1 MKILLD
7 ESLPRRLKQHF
18 PAGLFVATVTD
29 QQWQGKKN
37 GELLSLAAAEFDIF
51 VTMDGGIPYQQNLAG
66 HELAVIVLRA
76 VSNRLADLLPL
87 VPEILVSLETARSGG
102 ILYVLAL
109 EGFYMCC
116 KNNFMRSS
124 FRCTSRNF

>member
-18 PAGLFVATVTD
+18 PERVFVVTVPD
-29 QQWQGKKN
+29 QQWHGKKN

-66 HELAVIVLRA
+66 HELAVIVLQA

-87 VPEILVSLETARSGG
+87 VPELLDCLEAARPGV
-102 ILYVLAL
+102 LFYVPQ
-109 EGFYMCC
+109 
-116 KNNFMRSS
+116 K
-124 FRCTSRNF
+124 

>member
-18 PAGLFVATVTD
+18 PAEIFVATVPD
-29 QQWQGKKN
+29 QQWHGKKN

-51 VTMDGGIPYQQNLAG
+51 VTIDSGIPYQQNLAG
-66 HELAVIVLRA
+66 HELAVIILQA

-87 VPEILVSLETARSGG
+87 VPELLACLETARSGG
-102 ILYVLAL
+102 LYHVPQ
-109 EGFYMCC
+109 E
-116 KNNFMRSS
+116 
-124 FRCTSRNF
+124 

>member
-18 PAGLFVATVTD
+18 PAGFFVATVPD
-29 QQWQGKKN
+29 QQWHGKKN
-37 GELLSLAAAEFDIF
+37 GELLRLAAAEFDIF

-66 HELAVIVLRA
+66 HELAVIVLQA

-87 VPEILVSLETARSGG
+87 VPELLDCLEAARSGG
-102 ILYVLAL
+102 HYHVP
-109 EGFYMCC
+109 
-116 KNNFMRSS
+116 K
-124 FRCTSRNF
+124 